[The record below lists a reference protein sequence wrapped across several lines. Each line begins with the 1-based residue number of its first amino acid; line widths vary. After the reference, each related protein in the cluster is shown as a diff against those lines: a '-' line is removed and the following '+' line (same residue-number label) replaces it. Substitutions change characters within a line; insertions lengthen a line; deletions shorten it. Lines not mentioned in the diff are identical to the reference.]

1 MVQLAE
7 IVEELSTVLDRAAA
21 EKIGKVMLQVY
32 ERLHESLVLQ
42 RLDSLENALKQF
54 AENMLRSQEQ
64 LAKHVEEQLAAH
76 RIETDERFRE
86 LREAQQQM
94 YAEFQEYRKH
104 TDERFREMRE
114 AQQQMYAEFQE
125 YRRQTDERFRELRE
139 AQQQMYAEFQEYR
152 KNTDERFRE
161 LREEFQ
167 EYRKLTDERFR
178 DLAETVR
185 LTQEALRELALTV
198 KDLQKQVGGLSQA
211 FGYVLENEA
220 MKKLP
225 KLLLRDYGLR
235 VEGRLKRG
243 YVQDSSGRHI
253 EVNLFGKAKRNG
265 EQVTIVGESKSQLSK
280 RDIDR
285 FLRRTVEALQEV
297 YPNIL
302 PIVVT
307 HIASEPDAEEYARSL
322 GVAVYYSYE
331 F

>member
-1 MVQLAE
+1 MVQLTE

-21 EKIGKVMLQVY
+21 EKIGKLMLQVY

-54 AENMLRSQEQ
+54 AESMSRSQEQ
-64 LAKHVEEQLAAH
+64 LVKHVEEQLAAH
-76 RIETDERFRE
+76 RRE
-86 LREAQQQM
+86 
-94 YAEFQEYRKH
+94 
-104 TDERFREMRE
+104 
-114 AQQQMYAEFQE
+114 
-125 YRRQTDERFRELRE
+125 
-139 AQQQMYAEFQEYR
+139 
-152 KNTDERFRE
+152 TDERFRE

-178 DLAETVR
+178 DLAEAAR
-185 LTQEALRELALTV
+185 LTQEALRDLVSTV

-220 MKKLP
+220 MKRLP

-243 YVQDSSGRHI
+243 YVQDSSGRHV

-280 RDIDR
+280 RDVNR
-285 FLRRTVEALQEV
+285 FL
-297 YPNIL
+297 
-302 PIVVT
+302 
-307 HIASEPDAEEYARSL
+307 
-322 GVAVYYSYE
+322 
-331 F
+331 